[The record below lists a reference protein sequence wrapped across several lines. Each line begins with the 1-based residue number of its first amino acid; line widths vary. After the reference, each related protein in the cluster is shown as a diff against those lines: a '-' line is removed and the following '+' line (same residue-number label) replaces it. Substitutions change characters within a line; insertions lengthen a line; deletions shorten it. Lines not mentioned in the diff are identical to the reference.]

1 MMKALVDRILA
12 FANPSQLLLNEPMSR
27 HTTFRVGGP
36 ADVMFLPESGEQV
49 AAALCAA
56 RNAGVDALVIGNGS
70 NLVVRD
76 GGVRGLVIALGDG
89 MSAVSRDGNVVTA
102 QAGASLARVA
112 AFAQAEGLSGLEFA
126 SGIPGTLGG
135 GCAMNAGAYGGQLSD
150 VLIDAEVLLDDAVR
164 TLTNA
169 DMQMGYRTTMP
180 LREGGIVLSARF
192 ALTPDDPEAIA
203 ARMRELN
210 ARRRDKQ
217 PLNYPSAGSTFKR
230 PEGHFAGALI
240 EGAGLKGRS
249 VGGAQ
254 VSEKHAG
261 FIINTGGA
269 TAADILALIRVVQDE
284 VAARYGVALETE
296 VRIVGEDTPLV
307 TASDSSL

>member
-1 MMKALVDRILA
+1 M
-12 FANPSQLLLNEPMSR
+12 SQLIEALSAIAGSHQILENEPMSR

-36 ADVMFLPESGEQV
+36 ADVLFLPESEGQLLW
-49 AAALCAA
+49 ALSIA
-56 RNAGVDALVIGNGS
+56 REAGVPCVVIGNGS
-70 NLVVRD
+70 NLVVKD
-76 GGVRGLVIALGDG
+76 GGIRGLVIALGEG
-89 MSAVSRDGNVVTA
+89 MAAIARAGETLTA
-102 QAGASLARVA
+102 WAGASLARVSA
-112 AFAQAEGLSGLEFA
+112 YAQASGLSGLEFA

-150 VLIDAEVLLDDAVR
+150 VLVDARVLLDGEVR
-164 TLTNA
+164 TLTVEE
-169 DMQMGYRTTMP
+169 MQMGYRTSLP
-180 LREGGIVLSARF
+180 LRRGGIVISARF

-230 PEGHFAGALI
+230 PEGYFAGALI
-240 EGAGLKGRS
+240 EQAGLKGKR

-261 FIINTGGA
+261 FIVNTGGA
-269 TAADILALIRVVQDE
+269 TAADILTLIGTVQDE
-284 VAARYGVALETE
+284 VADRFGVRLETE
-296 VRIVGEDTPLV
+296 VRILGED
-307 TASDSSL
+307 